1 MRCFIGFILPED
13 CKERIF
19 SLQQKMKNLPMR
31 AKFVEKENLHICFS
45 FLGEIDEN
53 RIQEVKKK
61 IDEISSKYKK
71 VDVASKGI
79 LFIPNKNYFRVLAL
93 DIKVGKEKLTSISN
107 EIVQKIGGDSKPPH
121 ITLCRVKSVW
131 NKEELFKFARSSSF
145 EIKFTVDSIQLIKSI
160 LSREGPKYTII
171 HSSKLL

>member
-1 MRCFIGFILPED
+1 
-13 CKERIF
+13 
-19 SLQQKMKNLPMR
+19 MKNLPMK

-45 FLGEIDEN
+45 FLGEIPEHKILD
-53 RIQEVKKK
+53 VKRK
-61 IDEISSKYKK
+61 IDEISSAHEKI
-71 VDVASKGI
+71 DIISKGI
-79 LFIPNKNYFRVLAL
+79 LFIPNRNYFRVLAL
-93 DIKVGKEKLTSISN
+93 DVKSGKEKLLSISN

-131 NKEELFKFARSSSF
+131 NKEKIFEFAASLNF
-145 EIKFTVDSIQLIKSI
+145 LIEFTIDSIQLIKSK